1 MGLGCRWGFGVPCFW
16 LELICVFFGM
26 ARQGKA
32 ERGMFWCLCC
42 IFGRYVGWLN
52 SFLLGIVSTENGK
65 RMDIGD
71 CIEGRVYGIVWS
83 I

>member
-1 MGLGCRWGFGVPCFW
+1 MF
-16 LELICVFFGM
+16 FFGM

-52 SFLLGIVSTENGK
+52 FNSHGIFFFSFGN
-65 RMDIGD
+65 
-71 CIEGRVYGIVWS
+71 CQYGEREADGYRRLH
-83 I
+83 